1 VKRSRRSRGG
11 KLETRNPNIEI
22 RKEEGGS
29 AARNGLPAGFWKACD
44 LVREGQKGSSKRMR
58 RVCRPGALHQ
68 VERDLAGVGTP
79 EYDGLTR
86 QALYDALAVLV
97 LNPVTAALVEPFAR
111 RVCVVP
117 CGIDPAR
124 FPWRAD
130 GEGVAEALA

>member
-1 VKRSRRSRGG
+1 
-11 KLETRNPNIEI
+11 
-22 RKEEGGS
+22 
-29 AARNGLPAGFWKACD
+29 
-44 LVREGQKGSSKRMR
+44 
-58 RVCRPGALHQ
+58 LHQ